1 MEMIWDGSDDLG
13 DDANILTGVMFQ
25 GYGPPSG
32 FCFDDGCTDDPIMV
46 NFFYQARCQL
56 VHSVF
61 KFEDDKNLEG
71 YNVDEKVLRF
81 VTEVKNQA
89 RFYATNHIMLTMG
102 SDFQYKN
109 ADQWFDNL
117 DKLIKYVNDAVKN
130 NLQFQFHSNEFLFSK
145 QTVQK

>member
-1 MEMIWDGSDDLG
+1 M
-13 DDANILTGVMFQ
+13 
-25 GYGPPSG
+25 
-32 FCFDDGCTDDPIMV
+32 
-46 NFFYQARCQL
+46 
-56 VHSVF
+56 
-61 KFEDDKNLEG
+61 
-71 YNVDEKVLRF
+71 DEKVLRF

-130 NLQFQFHSNEFLFSK
+130 NLQF
-145 QTVQK
+145 